1 MKPPISKHAEKR
13 MQDAGAQMLC
23 KSGVAMTAN
32 AKDVQIVSSYPIIL
46 RAVAVLAKCDTRRRT
61 VATDFPSIIYL
72 GLACV

>member
-1 MKPPISKHAEKR
+1 
-13 MQDAGAQMLC
+13 MLC